1 MRLLVSCIP
10 FDGGKSGLS
19 VYAREVVRALR
30 AQGHELTLVVE
41 PPSADSTG
49 SKVRR
54 FEGSKVPD
62 IVSELSNLRTCEP
75 ANGLDGGYAVVQ
87 APRWTRRAVASMLW
101 HLFVLPLR
109 IRRHRKEFDGFVICA
124 ANRRACAWYPLPTT
138 ATVHDLAN
146 FHVPGKYSR
155 SRMFYLAH
163 VLPFFAKRAQR
174 LVAVSGATK
183 ADMVRFWH
191 CREEDVTV
199 LYNGL
204 PDRFESSKVQKFES
218 SETQSGTFEPSNL
231 RTASEAS
238 LGTWNGERSEPSNG
252 GGAAILYISRIEHPG
267 KNHVRLIEAYGRL
280 PRALAEK
287 HPLVLAGADW
297 KDAEAVHAA
306 AAASPHADRI
316 RFTGF
321 VEDAETLWREAGF
334 YVFPSLFEGFGL
346 SLAEAMARGVP
357 CACSENGSL
366 GEIAG
371 DAALTFNPLDAG
383 AIAAALEAL
392 LSEDPAARA
401 ARIERGRRRAAL
413 FSWPDHARGIA
424 KLLEDYAADRKA
436 VARLFRIP
444 FAKTTEPEAAET
456 ILAMARAGRDRRAAG
471 GRAGPPK
478 IVVTPNV
485 DFIVNAVRG
494 WPFRGDETQW
504 RILREADLAVADGM
518 PIVLLSRLLRDPL
531 PARVAGSNLVPDLC
545 PRCKAEGLR
554 FYVLGGAEDALAEAL
569 AAMERKAGFPMPI
582 AGSDHSFVK
591 LGEEQPEIV
600 ERINAAKPD
609 ILFVAL
615 GNPKQE
621 LWLARNAAAL
631 DVPVALGIGGSFNFV
646 AGRVKRAPRWMQRCS
661 LEWVHRI
668 AQEPGRLWKRYA
680 YGLVKFSWLSLLHL
694 LGGYRR

>member
-19 VYAREVVRALR
+19 VYAREIVRALR
-30 AQGHELTLVVE
+30 GQGHELTLVLEPDVE
-41 PPSADSTG
+41 ASSLGADG
-49 SKVRR
+49 AGVWR
-54 FEGSKVPD
+54 
-62 IVSELSNLRTCEP
+62 
-75 ANGLDGGYAVVQ
+75 
-87 APRWTRRAVASMLW
+87 APRCTRRAVASMLW

-155 SRMFYLAH
+155 SRMFYLAR
-163 VLPFFAKRAQR
+163 VLPFFAKRAQC

-204 PDRFESSKVQKFES
+204 PDVPDDAGAA
-218 SETQSGTFEPSNL
+218 SGTS
-231 RTASEAS
+231 
-238 LGTWNGERSEPSNG
+238 
-252 GGAAILYISRIEHPG
+252 ILYISRIEHPG

-371 DAALTFNPLDAG
+371 DAALTFDPLDAG

-392 LSEDPAARA
+392 LAEDPDARA

-413 FSWPDHARGIA
+413 FSWPDHARGIVR
-424 KLLEDYAADRKA
+424 LLEDYAADRKA

-485 DFIVNAVRG
+485 DFVVNAVRG

-554 FYVLGGAEDALAEAL
+554 FYVLGGAEEALAEAL

-646 AGRVKRAPRWMQRCS
+646 AGRVKRAPRWMQKCS

-668 AQEPGRLWKRYA
+668 AQEPGRLWRRYA

>member
-19 VYAREVVRALR
+19 VYAREVVKALR
-30 AQGHELTLVVE
+30 AQGHELTLVLEPDVE
-41 PPSADSTG
+41 ASSLGADG
-49 SKVRR
+49 AGVWR
-54 FEGSKVPD
+54 
-62 IVSELSNLRTCEP
+62 
-75 ANGLDGGYAVVQ
+75 

-191 CREEDVTV
+191 CREENVTV

-204 PDRFESSKVQKFES
+204 PDRWSHGPMVAWSDGPPTE
-218 SETQSGTFEPSNL
+218 ETKRSNDQTTK
-231 RTASEAS
+231 R
-238 LGTWNGERSEPSNG
+238 PNG

-306 AAASPHADRI
+306 AAASPHANRI

-371 DAALTFNPLDAG
+371 DAALTFDPLDAG
-383 AIAAALEAL
+383 AIAAALETL
-392 LSEDPAARA
+392 LTEDAAARA

-413 FSWPDHARGIA
+413 FSWPDHARGIVR
-424 KLLEDYAADRKA
+424 LLEDYAADRKA

-485 DFIVNAVRG
+485 DFVVNAVRG

-554 FYVLGGAEDALAEAL
+554 FYVLGGAEEALAEAL

-646 AGRVKRAPRWMQRCS
+646 AGRVKRAPRWMQKCS

-668 AQEPGRLWKRYA
+668 AQEPGRLWRRYA

>member
-1 MRLLVSCIP
+1 M
-10 FDGGKSGLS
+10 
-19 VYAREVVRALR
+19 
-30 AQGHELTLVVE
+30 
-41 PPSADSTG
+41 
-49 SKVRR
+49 
-54 FEGSKVPD
+54 
-62 IVSELSNLRTCEP
+62 
-75 ANGLDGGYAVVQ
+75 
-87 APRWTRRAVASMLW
+87 
-101 HLFVLPLR
+101 
-109 IRRHRKEFDGFVICA
+109 
-124 ANRRACAWYPLPTT
+124 
-138 ATVHDLAN
+138 
-146 FHVPGKYSR
+146 
-155 SRMFYLAH
+155 
-163 VLPFFAKRAQR
+163 
-174 LVAVSGATK
+174 
-183 ADMVRFWH
+183 
-191 CREEDVTV
+191 
-199 LYNGL
+199 
-204 PDRFESSKVQKFES
+204 
-218 SETQSGTFEPSNL
+218 
-231 RTASEAS
+231 
-238 LGTWNGERSEPSNG
+238 
-252 GGAAILYISRIEHPG
+252 
-267 KNHVRLIEAYGRL
+267 RLIEAYGRL

-321 VEDAETLWREAGF
+321 VEDAEPLWREAGF

-371 DAALTFNPLDAG
+371 DAALTFDPLDAG

-392 LSEDPAARA
+392 LAEDPAARA

-413 FSWPDHARGIA
+413 FSWPDHARGIVR
-424 KLLEDYAADRKA
+424 LLEDYVADRKA

-485 DFIVNAVRG
+485 DFVVNAVRG

-646 AGRVKRAPRWMQRCS
+646 AGRVKRAPRWMQKCS

-668 AQEPGRLWKRYA
+668 AQEPGRLWRRYA

>member
-19 VYAREVVRALR
+19 VYAREVVKALR

-41 PPSADSTG
+41 PDVEASSLGADG
-49 SKVRR
+49 AGVWR
-54 FEGSKVPD
+54 
-62 IVSELSNLRTCEP
+62 
-75 ANGLDGGYAVVQ
+75 

-109 IRRHRKEFDGFVICA
+109 IRQHRKEFDGFVICA

-204 PDRFESSKVQKFES
+204 PDRWSHGPMVAWSDGPPTE
-218 SETQSGTFEPSNL
+218 ETKRSNDQTTK
-231 RTASEAS
+231 R
-238 LGTWNGERSEPSNG
+238 PNG

-371 DAALTFNPLDAG
+371 DAALTFDPLDAG

-392 LSEDPAARA
+392 LAEAPAARA
-401 ARIERGRRRAAL
+401 ARIERGRRRAAI

-424 KLLEDYAADRKA
+424 KLLEDFAADRKA

-545 PRCKAEGLR
+545 PRCRAEGLR

-569 AAMERKAGFPMPI
+569 AAMERKAGVPMPI

-621 LWLARNAAAL
+621 LWLARNAAVL

-646 AGRVKRAPRWMQRCS
+646 AGRVKRAPRWMQKCG

-668 AQEPGRLWKRYA
+668 AQEPGRLWRRYA